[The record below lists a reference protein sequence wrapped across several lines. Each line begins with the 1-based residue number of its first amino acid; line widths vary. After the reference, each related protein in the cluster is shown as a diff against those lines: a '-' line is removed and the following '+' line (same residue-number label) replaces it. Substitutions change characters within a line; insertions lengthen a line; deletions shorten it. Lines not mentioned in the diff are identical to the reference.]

1 MASFHHHLLKNYL
14 WMRSGRICLYTVN
27 NIVYVSAYYKDLVYI
42 NEVRQFYMLWF
53 KLSIM

>member
-1 MASFHHHLLKNYL
+1 
-14 WMRSGRICLYTVN
+14 MRSGRICLYTVN
-27 NIVYVSAYYKDLVYI
+27 NIVYVSAYYKDLVYT

>member
-1 MASFHHHLLKNYL
+1 
-14 WMRSGRICLYTVN
+14 MRSGRIYLYTVN
-27 NIVYVSAYYKDLVYI
+27 NIVYVSAYYKDLVYT

>member
-27 NIVYVSAYYKDLVYI
+27 NIVYVSAYYKDLVYT
-42 NEVRQFYMLWF
+42 NEVSQFYMLWF